1 LMKEIIERFERAALG
16 YPERADGDRR
26 LIGYLCAYAPHEIFA
41 VAGLE
46 PCRLRAPGCAGTD
59 MADTYMGRVTCS
71 YTRCI
76 LEACDEDRF
85 AALDGFV
92 LTTGCDH
99 MRRLH
104 DNLVY
109 LQDPGFVELLD
120 VPHKASEA
128 AVGWYVDELRRLVSR
143 LAEAFGV
150 DTGPDALA
158 ESIHRS
164 NRLRGL
170 LGEVDETRRAENPHI
185 SGRQMLALSTGCGAR
200 PVAKATEDLQALLG
214 KINADKQGS
223 PAPRARLLVISS
235 QLDNPAYMHILEASG
250 GLVVGEIACTAASA
264 WAELV
269 DENTEPI
276 EALARRYL
284 GRLPCPRMMEEHSV
298 LLARIR
304 ELYDER
310 RADGVVLISLKF
322 CDTWGWENTL
332 LSAELREASIPVLR
346 LEREYFMSGEGQIA
360 TRVQAFLESLG
371 K

>member
-1 LMKEIIERFERAALG
+1 MKEIIERFERAALG
-16 YPERADGDRR
+16 YPEKAGGDRR
-26 LIGYLCAYAPHEIFA
+26 LIGYLCAYAPHEIFS
-41 VAGLE
+41 VAGLQ
-46 PCRLRAPGCAGTD
+46 PCRLRAPGCSGTD

-92 LTTGCDH
+92 FTTGCDH

-128 AVGWYVDELRRLVSR
+128 AVGWYVDELRRLVAR
-143 LAEAFGV
+143 LAEVFGV
-150 DTGPDALA
+150 DTGPEALA
-158 ESIHRS
+158 DSIRRG
-164 NRLRGL
+164 NRLRRL
-170 LGEVDETRRAENPHI
+170 LGKVDETRRAENPPV
-185 SGRQMLALSTGCGAR
+185 SGGQMLALATGCGAR
-200 PVAKATEDLQALLG
+200 PVAEAADDLQTLLD
-214 KINADKQGS
+214 KIDDDEQVLET
-223 PAPRARLLVISS
+223 PRARLLVVSS
-235 QLDNPAYMHILEASG
+235 QLDNPAYMRTLEASG
-250 GLVVGEIACTAASA
+250 GLVVGEIICTAASA

-269 DENTEPI
+269 DENNEPI

-304 ELYDER
+304 ELYEER
-310 RADGVVLISLKF
+310 RADGVVLVSLKF

-332 LSAELREASIPVLR
+332 LSAELREAGIPVLR